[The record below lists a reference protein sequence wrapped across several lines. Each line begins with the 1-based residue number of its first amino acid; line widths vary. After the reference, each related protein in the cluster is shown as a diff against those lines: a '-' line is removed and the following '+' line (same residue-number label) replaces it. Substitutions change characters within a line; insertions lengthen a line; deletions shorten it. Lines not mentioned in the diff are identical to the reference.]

1 LRERH
6 AVRHPSPDVELIDP
20 GKDRRETLG
29 AQRRTVPQS
38 RARILHGRRD
48 HQEEIAMVWSKLR
61 DELDRAGRAAQGA
74 IDEGKVRL
82 DAMRAR
88 QLADKAAQ
96 ALGYALY
103 RARKQ
108 GQDID
113 ADTYARLSSTLA
125 GHEAEISQ
133 IDAKLEELRAQR
145 SRQKDTAATESEPPA
160 AESPASESPARES
173 APGTTTPPVDGP
185 AI

>member
-1 LRERH
+1 
-6 AVRHPSPDVELIDP
+6 
-20 GKDRRETLG
+20 
-29 AQRRTVPQS
+29 
-38 RARILHGRRD
+38 
-48 HQEEIAMVWSKLR
+48 MVWSKLR

-82 DAMRAR
+82 DALRAR

-133 IDAKLEELRAQR
+133 IDAKLDELRAQR
-145 SRQKDTAATESEPPA
+145 SRQKDTASAESEPPA
-160 AESPASESPARES
+160 AESPEPDSSH
-173 APGTTTPPVDGP
+173 GTTTPPVDGP
-185 AI
+185 SI